1 MADTHENGAER
12 IAKRIARAGRAS
24 RREAERLIAAGRVS
38 VNGRRLDSPATLV
51 SAADHV
57 LVDGVALAAPE
68 ATRLFL
74 YHKPPGLVV
83 SRSDERGRR
92 TIFDALPGDL
102 PALMPVGRLDLASE
116 GLLLLTNDGALKRRL
131 ELPAT
136 GWSRRYRV
144 RVHGTPAEAALDRLR
159 RGITLDGERFRPMQV
174 GLERRTGANAW
185 MTVALRE
192 GRNREVRR
200 ALEAIGLTVNRLIRV
215 SYGPFQLGDLGR
227 GEVREVTARVLRE
240 QLGGAP
246 SPRRAK
252 GKTARD

>member
-1 MADTHENGAER
+1 MGQAQDSGGER

-51 SAADHV
+51 TEADRIV
-57 LVDGVALAAPE
+57 VDGVALAAPE
-68 ATRLFL
+68 ETRLFL

-83 SRSDERGRR
+83 SRHDERGRR
-92 TIFDALPGDL
+92 TVFDALPGDL

-116 GLLLLTNDGALKRRL
+116 GLLLLTNDGELKRRL

-144 RVHGTPAEAALDRLR
+144 RVHGAPEEAALDRLR
-159 RGITLDGERFRPMQV
+159 RGLTLEGEHFRPMQLSV
-174 GLERRTGANAW
+174 EHRPGTNAW
-185 MTVALRE
+185 LSVVLRE

-200 ALEAIGLTVNRLIRV
+200 ALDAIGLAVNRLIRV

-227 GEVREVTARVLRE
+227 GEVREVAARVLRE
-240 QLGGAP
+240 QLGGP
-246 SPRRAK
+246 SSPRRGK
-252 GKTARD
+252 GRPARD